1 MKRCRPPTLGLLLP
15 MFDVEDDDDDDDGC
29 ENGIG

>member
-15 MFDVEDDDDDDDGC
+15 MFDVEDDDDDGC